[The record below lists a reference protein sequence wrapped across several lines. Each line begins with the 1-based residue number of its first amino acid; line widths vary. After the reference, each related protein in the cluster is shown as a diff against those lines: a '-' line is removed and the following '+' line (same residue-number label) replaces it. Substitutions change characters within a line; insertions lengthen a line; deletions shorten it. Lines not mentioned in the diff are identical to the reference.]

1 MQSIKITYYKATSD
15 CPTIRKNVL
24 SRTYL
29 SLYDAPMDEDTQKF
43 QTVSYVTV
51 TEHNEGQR
59 IDNFLMR
66 ELGGVPKSL
75 IYRILRKG
83 EVRINKGRA
92 KPSRKLAIED
102 IVRIPP
108 IRIESKGDQPKASQ
122 RLLDQ
127 LDASILLEDN
137 DIILINK
144 PAGLPVHGGSSHK
157 LGLIEAF
164 RQLRPNIAYIELAH
178 RLDKDTS
185 GILIL
190 AKSRQA
196 LQALHELFRNGGI
209 DKRYLTLIAGKWH
222 GGERRIENQLVK
234 TSNKLGKIKV
244 SENTVKEEKSKRSE
258 SIFKPRKH
266 YTDFSLLEVKLLT
279 GRMHQIRTQLAHLN
293 MPVIGDQRYGDFAL
307 NRHYKKK
314 LGLKRLFLH
323 SFFIDFVLEFSNR
336 HYHLEIPLAEDL
348 DLALKKHHE

>member
-1 MQSIKITYYKATSD
+1 MFSLIQ
-15 CPTIRKNVL
+15 L
-24 SRTYL
+24 SV
-29 SLYDAPMDEDTQKF
+29 YDALMDEDNTKF
-43 QTVSYVTV
+43 QKVSYITV
-51 TEHNEGQR
+51 TAQSEGQR

-83 EVRINKGRA
+83 EVRVNKGRA
-92 KPSRKLAIED
+92 KPARKLTIDE

-108 IRIESKGDQPKASQ
+108 IRLENKADPPKASEH
-122 RLLDQ
+122 LLEQ
-127 LDASILLEDN
+127 LAASILLEDN

-144 PAGLPVHGGSSHK
+144 PSGLPVHGGSSHR

-164 RQLRPNIAYIELAH
+164 RQLRPNIPYIELAH

-196 LQALHELFRNGGI
+196 LQALHTLFRDGGI

-222 GGERRIENQLVK
+222 GGERLIENQLVK
-234 TSNKLGKIKV
+234 TSSRLGKIKV
-244 SENTVKEEKSKRSE
+244 HESKGRKNNKDNKDQEKSKHAK
-258 SIFKPRKH
+258 SIFKPRKL
-266 YTDFSLLEVKLLT
+266 YEDVSLLEVKLLT
-279 GRMHQIRTQLAHLN
+279 GRMHQIRTQLAHLEL
-293 MPVIGDQRYGDFAL
+293 PVIGDQRYGNFAL
-307 NRHYKKK
+307 NRQYKKK
-314 LGLKRLFLH
+314 LGIKRLFLH
-323 SFFIDFVLEFSNR
+323 AFFVDFVLDYSNR

-348 DLALKKHHE
+348 QQALRSYE